1 MIPFIKYRWIW
12 YAFFTF
18 LFVISIIGVALRG
31 IPYGIDFTG
40 GSLMEVEYSKDV
52 PDVTAV
58 NEILS
63 NNGFPSANLQQT
75 EHGYLIRLQE
85 IDEEQRNIILTALR
99 GQIGQTSVGP
109 SVHVEP
115 TAGTGI
121 GISGIDLGL
130 AGEDGAS
137 SDENRVSERRFDS
150 VGPVIGQELKV
161 RSLQALI
168 LVILSIMAYIAWAF
182 RKVSWPVKS
191 WKYGGVAVAVLFYDV
206 IVTFG
211 AYVWVAT
218 HVGWVVDT
226 VFVAALL
233 TILGYSVNDRI
244 VVFDRVRENL
254 PRMDKPFD
262 EIVNASVN
270 QTLAR
275 SLNTGLATILVMA
288 VIMVFGGETLRPF
301 MFTLLFGVILGT
313 FSSIF
318 LASPLLVTWQL
329 YSEKRQK

>member
-12 YAFFTF
+12 YTFFAV
-18 LFVISIIGVALRG
+18 LFIVSITGVIWRG

-40 GSLMEVEYSKDV
+40 GSLMEVEYTKEV
-52 PDVTAV
+52 P
-58 NEILS
+58 ELS
-63 NNGFPSANLQQT
+63 SVSEVLSTNGFSAASLQQT
-75 EHGYLIRLQE
+75 ERGYLIRLEE
-85 IDEEQRNIILTALR
+85 INEEQRKIILTALR
-99 GQIGQTSVGP
+99 GQIGQTKVGP
-109 SVHVEP
+109 SVQVEP
-115 TAGTGI
+115 SAGTGVS
-121 GISGIDLGL
+121 ISGIDIGL
-130 AGEDGAS
+130 EGEES
-137 SDENRVSERRFDS
+137 TTDENQVSERRFDS

-161 RSLQALI
+161 RSVQALI

-211 AYVWVAT
+211 AYVWVAS

-226 VFVAALL
+226 IFVAALL

-288 VIMVFGGETLRPF
+288 VIMLYGGETLRPF

-313 FSSIF
+313 ISSIF
-318 LASPLLVTWQL
+318 LAAPLLVTWQL

>member
-1 MIPFIKYRWIW
+1 MIPFITYRWIW
-12 YAFFTF
+12 YAFFSV
-18 LFVISIIGVALRG
+18 LFIVSIAGVIWRG

-40 GSLMEVEYSKDV
+40 GSLMEVEYTKEV
-52 PDVTAV
+52 P
-58 NEILS
+58 ELS
-63 NNGFPSANLQQT
+63 SVSEVLSINGFSTASLQQT
-75 EHGYLIRLQE
+75 ERGYLIRLEE
-85 IDEEQRNIILTALR
+85 INEEQRKVILTALR
-99 GQIGQTSVGP
+99 GHIGQTTVGP
-109 SVHVEP
+109 SVQVEP
-115 TAGTGI
+115 SAGTGVA
-121 GISGIDLGL
+121 ISGIDIGL
-130 AGEDGAS
+130 EGEDNTT
-137 SDENRVSERRFDS
+137 DENQVSERRFDS

-161 RSLQALI
+161 RSVQALI

-211 AYVWVAT
+211 AYVWVAS

-226 VFVAALL
+226 IFVAALL

-288 VIMVFGGETLRPF
+288 VIMLYGGETLRPF

-313 FSSIF
+313 VSSIF
-318 LASPLLVTWQL
+318 LAAPLLVTWQL
-329 YSEKRQK
+329 SSEKRQK